1 MPETVLGTK
10 LKKLRKEK
18 KITQSKLSQ
27 KLGFSER
34 YISQVEAGMTRPSM
48 DAFKKIADFFQVPVE
63 YLVSETEEAN
73 NLATAPIRNK
83 ELLKAF
89 IEVDQLSQ
97 EDQKLALGLLNA
109 LVMNNKLKALL
120 AGKDNLFSAE

>member
-1 MPETVLGTK
+1 MPETVLGVK

-18 KITQSKLSQ
+18 RITQGKLSE
-27 KLGFSER
+27 KLGFSPR

-63 YLVSETEEAN
+63 YLVSESEETS

-83 ELLKAF
+83 ALLQAF
-89 IEVDQLSQ
+89 MEVDRLGS

-109 LVMNNKLKALL
+109 LITNHKMKSLL
-120 AGKDNLFSAE
+120 EGKQL